1 MHISPNVVITICPK
15 VSSGCFCRSNNLC
28 LHLIFSSVSLVKQV
42 SLGSGVGLYYIS
54 LIEQAPRTRGSSFLA
69 LSNMVILIVGIQIQQ
84 HRLSVSHTLPL
95 CSVLIVP
102 HLLQPGVPV
111 SGMHINCGNEG
122 HPEEQLE
129 VLLCFY
135 NRLGWEV
142 AAWWEPQCAS
152 EKHHMVLAHHLL
164 SFSAGHSDKVN
175 HWPYIMEGQRVVLEI
190 HLCPPN
196 PILRYTCLLLC
207 VHLLALITNLGL

>member
-1 MHISPNVVITICPK
+1 M
-15 VSSGCFCRSNNLC
+15 
-28 LHLIFSSVSLVKQV
+28 
-42 SLGSGVGLYYIS
+42 
-54 LIEQAPRTRGSSFLA
+54 
-69 LSNMVILIVGIQIQQ
+69 
-84 HRLSVSHTLPL
+84 
-95 CSVLIVP
+95 P

-111 SGMHINCGNEG
+111 SGMHINCCNEG

-135 NRLGWEV
+135 NRLGWDV

-175 HWPYIMEGQRVVLEI
+175 HWPYIMEGHVRFGDTLVPPKSYFALHVSAPVCPSVGLDHKFRVV
-190 HLCPPN
+190 N
-196 PILRYTCLLLC
+196 
-207 VHLLALITNLGL
+207 VMHLLIPPSFMNKWNNLVNVQMHRRCTASAAPSCQVKSWDSYTFRHEWTLKK